1 VRKRWDLDAPVGS
14 RACHVDVGSRARHV
28 DVGSR
33 ARHVDVGSR
42 ACHVDVVGSTAINGG
57 AYAIHGCV
65 VLPAH

>member
-1 VRKRWDLDAPVGS
+1 VRKRWGLHAPVGS
-14 RACHVDVGSRARHV
+14 FVRHV

-33 ARHVDVGSR
+33 IRHVDVGSFVY
-42 ACHVDVVGSTAINGG
+42 HVDVGSTVINGG